1 MKTAVVYDFLFTK
14 GGMDR
19 STAIL
24 ARGFNADIWTTL
36 YIPKM
41 TYPELKKMKIFQHPL
56 IFRSRGLIQT
66 EAVFRFRNMDLSDYD
81 LIITSGDW
89 AKHVGMRKENHP
101 QLHFEAAAAVRP
113 LYDLYDFIK
122 NRYPFLQR
130 QVFKAWVWFM
140 KKLDQQAVRRID
152 RFACCSKFVRK
163 GIKKYYNRDAE
174 VVGVPINV
182 KRFKHREAEDF
193 FLSVQRIA
201 PPKRVE
207 LQIEA
212 FRRLPEEKLTIVG
225 AYDDRTYAKMLKEI
239 APKNVEFMGS
249 VSDKKLV
256 DLYSRCK
263 AVIQTS
269 VDEPFG
275 QVPIEA
281 MASGK
286 PSIAV
291 NEGGFRETVIHG
303 KTGLLIETP
312 YVKNLISAVKNF
324 HRYKFDA
331 AFCRK
336 RAGMYSEEKWI
347 ENLKEVARGMV

>member
-24 ARGFNADIWTTL
+24 ARGFKADIWTTT
-36 YIPKM
+36 YIPEM
-41 TYPELKKMKIFQHPL
+41 TYPELRKVKIFQHPL
-56 IFRSRGLIQT
+56 TFRRRGLMQL
-66 EAVFRFRNMDLSDYD
+66 EAVLRFRNMDLSDYD

-101 QLHFEAAAAVRP
+101 QLHFENTVVRP

-122 NRYPFLQR
+122 NRYPLLQR
-130 QVFKAWVWFM
+130 QMFKVWAWFM
-140 KKLDQQAVRRID
+140 RGLDQQAVRRID
-152 RFACCSKFVRK
+152 RLACNSEITRK
-163 GIKKYYNRDAE
+163 RIKKYYNRDAT

-182 KRFKHREAEDF
+182 KRFRHRKAEDF

-207 LQIEA
+207 LQTDA
-212 FRRLPEEKLTIVG
+212 FRSLPKEKLVIVG
-225 AYDDRTYAKMLKEI
+225 AYDDKSYTKMLQKA
-239 APKNVEFMGS
+239 APKNVKFVGG

-269 VDEPFG
+269 VDEDFG

-291 NEGGFRETVIHG
+291 NEGGFRETVLHG
-303 KTGLLIETP
+303 KTGLLVEQP
-312 YVKNLISAVKNF
+312 YEKNLVAAIKALDRHEFDPNF
-324 HRYKFDA
+324 
-331 AFCRK
+331 CQK
-336 RAGMYSEEKWI
+336 RAEMFSEERWI
-347 ENLKEVARGMV
+347 SNLKDVARELLG

>member
-36 YIPKM
+36 YIPDK
-41 TYPELKKMKIFQHPL
+41 TYPELKKMKIFHHPL
-56 IFRSRGLIQT
+56 TFRRRGLMQT
-66 EAVFRFRNMDLSDYD
+66 EAIFKFRNINLSNYD

-101 QLHFEAAAAVRP
+101 QLHFENTVVRP
-113 LYDLYDFIK
+113 FYDLYDFIRI
-122 NRYPFLQR
+122 RYPFLQR
-130 QVFKAWVWFM
+130 KAFETWVWFM
-140 KKLDQQAVRRID
+140 RRLDQQAVQRID
-152 RFACCSKFVRK
+152 RFACNSEIVRK
-163 GIKKYYNRDAE
+163 RIKKYYNREAD
-174 VVGVPINV
+174 VVGVPIDVN
-182 KRFKHREAEDF
+182 RFKHRKAEDF

-207 LQIEA
+207 IQLQA
-212 FRRLPEEKLTIVG
+212 FQNLPGEKLVIVG
-225 AYDDRTYAKMLKEI
+225 AYDDQSYAERLRSI
-239 APKNVEFMGS
+239 APKNVEFLGP

-263 AVIQTS
+263 AAIQTS
-269 VDEPFG
+269 VDEDFG
-275 QVPIEA
+275 QVPIEV

-286 PSIAV
+286 PAIAV
-291 NEGGFRETVIHG
+291 DEGGFRETIIQG
-303 KTGLLIETP
+303 KTGLLVKPP
-312 YVKNLISAVKNF
+312 YAKNLAVAIKNF
-324 HRYKFDA
+324 DRYEFDP

-336 RAGMYSEEKWI
+336 RAEMFSEERWI
-347 ENLKEVARGMV
+347 DNLKAVARKLLQ

>member
-36 YIPKM
+36 YLPDE
-41 TYPELKKMKIFQHPL
+41 TYPELKKMKIFHHPL
-56 IFRSRGLIQT
+56 TLRLRGLMQI
-66 EAVFRFRNMDLSDYD
+66 EAVLRFRNMDLSDYD

-89 AKHVGMRKENHP
+89 AKHVGMREGNHP
-101 QLHFEAAAAVRP
+101 QLHFENTVVRP
-113 LYDLYDFIK
+113 LYDLHDFIR
-122 NRYPFLQR
+122 NRYSFPQR
-130 QVFKAWVWFM
+130 QAFEIWSWFM
-140 KKLDQQAVRRID
+140 RRLDRQAVRKID
-152 RFACCSKFVRK
+152 LFACNSEVVRRR
-163 GIKKYYNRDAE
+163 IKKYYNRDAE

-182 KRFKHREAEDF
+182 KRFRHRGAEDF

-207 LQIEA
+207 IQLEA
-212 FRRLPEEKLTIVG
+212 FRNLPDERLLIVG
-225 AYDDRTYAKMLKEI
+225 AYDDKTYADRLKSM
-239 APKNVEFMGS
+239 APKNVEFLGP
-249 VSDKKLV
+249 VSDERMV

-269 VDEPFG
+269 LDEDLG

-291 NEGGFRETVIHG
+291 KEGGFVETIEHG
-303 KTGLLIETP
+303 KTGLLIEPP
-312 YVKNLISAVKNF
+312 YEKNLEAAIRNF
-324 HRYKFDA
+324 NRYKFDPKL
-331 AFCRK
+331 CRK
-336 RAGMYSEEKWI
+336 RAERFSEERWI
-347 ENLKEVARGMV
+347 KNLKVVASRLL